1 MSTRV
6 LIAVAPVMALGL
18 TLLHGELRMLR
29 AVTLTQ
35 RLSATTGRRRQ
46 RRESAGTFSMRSAV
60 DVLGPLA
67 TWIGARASN
76 ALGNV
81 EDTGKRLE
89 RLRSSDTVTT
99 FRVRQLAYSVGAALV
114 ATVVCT
120 VLGVAPA
127 ITLAMLIGAPILGFL
142 VVEQQLAT
150 RSVEWQR
157 RLTMELP
164 LVAEQLGMLLSS
176 GYSLGTAMARLAH
189 RTDGLCAHGLAE
201 VTRRVRQGV
210 SEIDALREW
219 SALADVAAL
228 ERLVGVLALNH
239 EASDLGS
246 LISAESRSVRRQ
258 VQRELIEVIEKRSEQ
273 VWIPVTVATLLPGVI
288 FMAVPFIGAMQKLT
302 G

>member
-1 MSTRV
+1 MPP
-6 LIAVAPVMALGL
+6 AA
-18 TLLHGELRMLR
+18 
-29 AVTLTQ
+29 
-35 RLSATTGRRRQ
+35 
-46 RRESAGTFSMRSAV
+46 RES
-60 DVLGPLA
+60 
-67 TWIGARASN
+67 
-76 ALGNV
+76 
-81 EDTGKRLE
+81 
-89 RLRSSDTVTT
+89 VTS
-99 FRVRQLAYSVGAALV
+99 FRVRQLGSSLAAAIAAAVLCTATGA
-114 ATVVCT
+114 T
-120 VLGVAPA
+120 PP
-127 ITLAMLIGAPILGFL
+127 ITIAMLIGAPVLAFL
-142 VVEQQLAT
+142 VVEQHLAT
-150 RSVEWQR
+150 RSAEWQH

-176 GYSLGTAMARLAH
+176 GYSLGTAMARLAQ
-189 RTDGLCAHGLAE
+189 RTNGLCSHGLAG

-219 SALADVAAL
+219 STLADVAAL

-239 EASDLGS
+239 EASDLGG